1 MRQQFIE
8 MNPFIAGMLV
18 AFPMTLGVGPSLVLY
33 FQATIQRGFGAGLAV
48 LSGIWVS
55 DIGFIFVNYL
65 GISHIFTTVS
75 NQRIAAVASAGVLV
89 VLGCVQ
95 LVRKPVPIPCSKG
108 SSVPGAQ
115 SIALSRAKSKVTR
128 DFLSGFIVNSSNPAL
143 LAYWMTLIGLT
154 GANFGFRTH
163 SSYSFLAGIFLG
175 ELFCDTV
182 KCLAFTRINLR
193 LNPLLHSWVNRIAGS
208 ALIVAAAGIVL
219 KSFVFQH

>member
-1 MRQQFIE
+1 

-55 DIGFIFVNYL
+55 DIGFIFINYL

-75 NQRIAAVASAGVLV
+75 NQRIGAVASAAVLL

-95 LVRKPVPIPCSKG
+95 WVKKPVPIPCSND
-108 SSVPGAQ
+108 SSAPGAQ
-115 SIALSRAKSKVTR
+115 SRAKLRAKPKVTR
-128 DFLSGFIVNSSNPAL
+128 DFLSGFVVNSSNPAL
-143 LAYWMTLIGLT
+143 LAYWITLIGLT
-154 GANFGFRTH
+154 GANFGFKTH

-175 ELFCDTV
+175 ELLCDTA
-182 KCLAFTRINLR
+182 KCLAFSRINLR
-193 LNPLLHSWVNRIAGS
+193 LNSRLHSWVNRLAGS

-219 KSFVFQH
+219 KSFVL